1 MSDRRDASL
10 PPLMVFADDWG
21 RHPSSCQHLV
31 RRLQND
37 FRILWVNS
45 IGTRTVQASSF
56 TVRRMVE
63 KLNNWRRGLQQVAD
77 QMWVLDV
84 PMLPAVGSPLVRG
97 VNERLIAWRL
107 NRVLRQLQM
116 TEPVVLTT
124 LPYVLWMLADV
135 PRHALIYNVT
145 DDYSQWPHA
154 DRAALL
160 AADREMA
167 TAADLVL
174 PCSRA
179 LLASYAAAPRCEYFP
194 HGVDYSHFA
203 ETQHV
208 REIPPALAALPGPR
222 IGFFG
227 LIYEKLDFE
236 LLTRVARRFPQ
247 ASLVMLGPVDYCPR
261 EFESL
266 ANVHFLGKQP
276 YEQLPRWLAGLDV
289 LLLPYKSTD
298 AMIQQSNPLKA
309 RECLASGKPTV
320 SIDLPEVRLL
330 LPHVRIGATA
340 EEFLAQIEAALD
352 EPADSPAVAAR
363 QAAVAD
369 DRWERRAEQLREAIL
384 RVAADKLPAAAQ
396 IAGGHL

>member
-1 MSDRRDASL
+1 MSDRTDESR

-31 RRLQND
+31 RRLQSD

-45 IGTRTVQASSF
+45 IGTRSVQVNGF
-56 TVRRMVE
+56 TARRVLE

-77 QMWVLDV
+77 EMWVLDL
-84 PMLPAVGSPLVRG
+84 PMLPGIGSPLVRS

-107 NRVLRQLQM
+107 NTVLRRLNM
-116 TEPVVLTT
+116 LEPVVLTT
-124 LPYVLWMLADV
+124 LPYVLWMLSGV
-135 PRHALIYNVT
+135 PRRALIYNVT
-145 DDYSQWPHA
+145 DDYSQWPQA
-154 DRAALL
+154 DRAALM

-167 TAADLVL
+167 QAADLVL

-179 LLASYAAAPRCEYFP
+179 LMASYETAQRCEYFP
-194 HGVDYSHFA
+194 HGVDYTHFA
-203 ETQHV
+203 QTQQM
-208 REIPPALAALPGPR
+208 REIPPQLAVLPGPR

-236 LLTRVARRFPQ
+236 LLTHVARRFSQ

-266 ANVHFLGKQP
+266 PNVHFMGKQP
-276 YEQLPRWLAGLDV
+276 YEGLPRWLAGLDV

-330 LPHVRIGATA
+330 LPHVRMGTTVD
-340 EEFLAQIEAALD
+340 EYLAQIEAALA

-363 QAAVAD
+363 QVAVTD
-369 DRWERRAEQLREAIL
+369 DRWERRTEQLREAIF
-384 RVAADKLPAAAQ
+384 RVAAEKLPSGAQ
-396 IAGGHL
+396 IAGGHP